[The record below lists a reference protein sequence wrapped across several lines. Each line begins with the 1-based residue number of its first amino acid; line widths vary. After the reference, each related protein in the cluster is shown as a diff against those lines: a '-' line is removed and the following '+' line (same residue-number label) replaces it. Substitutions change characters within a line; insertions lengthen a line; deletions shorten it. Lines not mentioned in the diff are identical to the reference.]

1 MLSPDAK
8 SRPFALDVDGRQV
21 PLYDEEDFAGLHHA
35 GQLAAQTLDFITPFV
50 EPGVTTEALDDR
62 MHQFIIAQGATP
74 ATLGYKGYPKSSC
87 ISINEVVCH
96 GIPSAKSRLKPRDI
110 VNIDVTVI
118 LDGWFGDTSR
128 MFIVGGQSF
137 KQSERLVDTTY
148 AALEAGIAAVKPGAT
163 LGDVAE
169 AIQSLA
175 EAHRFSVVR
184 EFTGHGIGRAFHQ
197 APQVAHYGNAGE
209 GLVLQPGMVF
219 TIEPMLNA
227 GGWRTKLKP
236 DGWTAVTLDGK
247 PSAQFEQQVGVT
259 EAGCQVFTRSPAG
272 LHRPPY
278 R

>member
-21 PLYDEEDFAGLHHA
+21 PLYDEEDFVGLHRA

-50 EPGVTTEALDDR
+50 EPGITTEALDDR

-259 EAGCQVFTRSPAG
+259 EAGCQVFTRSPVG

>member
-259 EAGCQVFTRSPAG
+259 EAGCQVFTRSPVG
-272 LHRPPY
+272 LHRPHY

>member
-21 PLYDEEDFAGLHHA
+21 PLYDEEDFAGLHRA

-50 EPGVTTEALDDR
+50 KPGVTTEALDDR

-197 APQVAHYGNAGE
+197 APQVAHCGKAGE